1 MILHGDDIYNC
12 YDGDRDN
19 HDDDNDRDKH
29 DADDASVDVI
39 AQEMVNRRTVAA
51 YISQDYTNLL
61 HEVTD
66 DDDIKLSFTRD
77 GAWST

>member
-1 MILHGDDIYNC
+1 
-12 YDGDRDN
+12 
-19 HDDDNDRDKH
+19 
-29 DADDASVDVI
+29 
-39 AQEMVNRRTVAA
+39 MVNRRTVAA

-66 DDDIKLSFTRD
+66 DDDDDDDIKLSFTRD